1 MSQTFILKLAN
12 DSLVSDAQ
20 KIGVSVSQLQRI
32 VVKVT
37 ATIMDSANADSDTL
51 NTISSDMNTSLSL
64 RYEVKL
70 PSMTLVNQLQWPLWN
85 KQKVGFADY
94 LWQQTCLECFITNNA
109 ASYVEINASPNGQYA
124 VYQFTD
130 YRTPV
135 TLPPIPLLIKG
146 SQHPV
151 HIQWHNK
158 TLASS
163 DSLLKQRQFSIALD
177 MLPDSMPRIL
187 NSNSTALIHPCV
199 ILNFAGTP
207 LYLPCHCRPCFVC
220 SSVRGRRGR
229 RRWWLAITRRPAP
242 THERGREGRKGKRG
256 GEREKEGRK

>member
-70 PSMTLVNQLQWPLWN
+70 PSMTLLDQLQWPLWN

-207 LYLPCHCRPCFVC
+207 LYFATEH
-220 SSVRGRRGR
+220 
-229 RRWWLAITRRPAP
+229 ATPADF
-242 THERGREGRKGKRG
+242 HQRQHWSKLQLN
-256 GEREKEGRK
+256 KE